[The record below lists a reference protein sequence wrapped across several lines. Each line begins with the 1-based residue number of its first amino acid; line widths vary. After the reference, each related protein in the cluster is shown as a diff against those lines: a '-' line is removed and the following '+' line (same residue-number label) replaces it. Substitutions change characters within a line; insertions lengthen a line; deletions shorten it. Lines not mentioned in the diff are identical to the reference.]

1 MALPL
6 KLRNYYDKVVTPVT
20 GMAGQLTMMGGRH
33 RAGGSQLTGTNVQHM
48 VQACITMN
56 RFLSRFL
63 EHVSLCSTPSVKSG
77 SKMLMFND
85 VWLPFAS
92 EENILNNNSL
102 IFFHQTKPWIG

>member
-48 VQACITMN
+48 VQAYITMN

-63 EHVSLCSTPSVKSG
+63 EHVSLCSTPSAKYSLDKKCKCSMASG
-77 SKMLMFND
+77 FH
-85 VWLPFAS
+85 LP
-92 EENILNNNSL
+92 LRK
-102 IFFHQTKPWIG
+102 IF